1 LKRCPETG
9 HMRDP
14 DDATLSCVA
23 ACRVLG
29 ATPVDQRAVLDRQ
42 PHLFCNW
49 PLCGTFAT
57 AGGAL
62 GKFGVGL
69 KGTLGNVVTRRSSPG
84 RGAAIQREFSSA
96 LSQPNREKIKA
107 QRRLQPNRR
116 AGGRRHTGGML
127 PAWRCA
133 AAFGLDSARGGGSNV
148 PFRPNLRLSHRS
160 HITAQGSE
168 AVIRPYQSGSIT
180 RLAVRD
186 SPVSANPLALR
197 NHRTR

>member
-1 LKRCPETG
+1 MKRCPETG

-29 ATPVDQRAVLDRQ
+29 ATPSISVLSWTDNPTFFVIGRSAVHCDRWRC
-42 PHLFCNW
+42 PRKIRGW
-49 PLCGTFAT
+49 PEGNI
-57 AGGAL
+57 
-62 GKFGVGL
+62 
-69 KGTLGNVVTRRSSPG
+69 GNVVTSRSSPG

-160 HITAQGSE
+160 HIAAQGSE

-197 NHRTR
+197 NHRNR